1 MSHGSYQDVLVY
13 VEQRDGHIQKVSL
26 ELISKGREIADQL
39 GCKLK
44 GAVLCKSID
53 TPAEALVHLGC
64 DEVILVCNDALEPYT
79 TEPYA
84 KALTAIIDSHK
95 PEIVLVGATTIGRD
109 LAPRVSSRINTGLT
123 ADCTS
128 LEVDLEA
135 RNLLMTRPAFGGN
148 IMATIICP
156 DHRPQMSTVRPGV
169 MVMRE
174 IDDTRIGTI
183 TPFEVDFTAAD
194 LNVEV
199 LEVVKE
205 EKKKANIEDASILI
219 SGGRG
224 VGHPDNMRN
233 LEVLAEKLGG
243 TVSASR
249 AVVDAGWIDR
259 NHQVGQ
265 TGKTVRPD
273 LYIACGISG
282 AIQHIAGM
290 EESEF
295 IIAIN
300 KDETAPIFDAA
311 DLAIVGDVNKVI
323 PELVKL
329 LSNEKAK

>member
-1 MSHGSYQDVLVY
+1 MSHSAYQDVLVY

-39 GCKLK
+39 GCRLV
-44 GAVLCKSID
+44 GAVLCKTLSS
-53 TPAEALVHLGC
+53 PAEELIHLGC
-64 DEVILVCNDALEPYT
+64 DEVILVCNDILEPFT

-84 KALTAIIDSHK
+84 KALTAIIEDRK

-109 LAPRVSSRINTGLT
+109 LAPRVSARVNTGLT

-156 DHRPQMSTVRPGV
+156 DNRPQMSTVRPGV

-174 IDDTRIGTI
+174 IDETRIGTI
-183 TPFEVDFTAAD
+183 TPFEVAFNSSD
-194 LNVEV
+194 LNIEV

-205 EKKKANIEDASILI
+205 DKKKANIEDASILI

-233 LEVLAEKLGG
+233 LEVLAEQLGG

-249 AVVDAGWIDR
+249 AVVDAGWVDR

-282 AIQHIAGM
+282 AIQHLAGM

-311 DLAIVGDVNKVI
+311 DLSIVGDVNKII

-329 LSNEKAK
+329 LVNHKAE